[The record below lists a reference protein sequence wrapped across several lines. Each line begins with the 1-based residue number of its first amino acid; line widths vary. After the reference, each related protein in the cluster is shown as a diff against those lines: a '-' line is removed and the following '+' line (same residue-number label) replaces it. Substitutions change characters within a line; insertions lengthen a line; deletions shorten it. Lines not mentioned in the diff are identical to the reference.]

1 MSNTWRFLDLPC
13 HSYAES
19 TMALA
24 PALVKA
30 RKENLVSDTATI
42 FSFSGPSL
50 VMGYYI
56 SPDED
61 LDLEYCRNHGIT
73 VKRIP
78 TQGLIF
84 GHEGYILTGLYVHR
98 RFLPE
103 VMTEGYRKLNE
114 GVAREIKRRWGLTAR
129 HRPLNDLEIEIEGQ
143 WKKIGPQALTFDGD
157 IAIQRLGLTVTPLPI
172 GLVEKAITPPPEKF
186 ADKAAKSVAERVG
199 SLEEALGRTVPLDE
213 AKAMMQRALEDT
225 FGISLSPG
233 ALTDQE
239 QAFEKGFREQYDNEK
254 WFYAKSIG
262 NYFGALPAGC
272 RISQFV
278 YKVSGGPL
286 IRVHL
291 TVLDGRIIE
300 ILFTG
305 NMQPARREMP
315 EEMETALRRSPATE
329 ASVER
334 ILRTL
339 WQEKE
344 MVIGGARVEDFI
356 AAVTGALPKAT

>member
-1 MSNTWRFLDLPC
+1 LPC

-24 PALVKA
+24 PALVRA
-30 RKENLVSDTATI
+30 RKENLVSDTAAI

-61 LDLEYCRNHGIT
+61 LDLPFCRDNGIV

-103 VMTEGYRKLNE
+103 VMTDGYRKLNE
-114 GVAREIKRRWGLTAR
+114 GVARELKRRWGLKAR

-157 IAIQRLGLTVTPLPI
+157 IAIQRLGLTVKPLPI

-199 SLEEALGRTVPLDE
+199 SLEEALGHPVPLEE
-213 AKAMMQRALEDT
+213 AKAVMQRALEDT
-225 FGISLSPG
+225 FEITFVPGSL
-233 ALTDQE
+233 TEEE
-239 QAFEKGFREQYDNEK
+239 QAFEKAFREAYDNDQ
-254 WFYAKSIG
+254 WFFAKSVQRRFA
-262 NYFGALPAGC
+262 NLPAGS
-272 RISQFV
+272 RMSRFV

-291 TVLDGRIIE
+291 SLLEGRIDE

-315 EEMETALRRSPATE
+315 EEMEAALRRTPATE
-329 ASVER
+329 ESVNK
-334 ILRTL
+334 ILRAL
-339 WQEKE
+339 WQEKT
-344 MVIGGARVEDFI
+344 MVIGGAQVEDFI
-356 AAVTGALPKAT
+356 AAVGGALLKAV